1 MTDRPESEDSGQDSW
16 PSSVD
21 HGPFHAEQLGPDRA
35 GWWIVTNSLGCE
47 IDDSGDGG
55 FTEKSAKWI
64 AEAMNEKWEREHN
77 AVGA

>member
-1 MTDRPESEDSGQDSW
+1 MTDRPASEDSGQDSW

>member
-16 PSSVD
+16 PSSVE
-21 HGPFHAEQLGPDRA
+21 HGPFRAKQLDARG
-35 GWWIVTNSLGCE
+35 GFWWVVRNGKGDE

-64 AEAMNEKWEREHN
+64 AEALNEKWERENH
-77 AVGA
+77 AAGI

>member
-1 MTDRPESEDSGQDSW
+1 MIDRPASEDSGQDSW
-16 PSSVD
+16 PSSID
-21 HGPFHAEQLGPDRA
+21 RGPFRAVQLSWHEG
-35 GWWIVTNSLGCE
+35 GWWVILNEDDCE

>member
-1 MTDRPESEDSGQDSW
+1 MSDGSDW

-21 HGPFHAEQLGPDRA
+21 HGPFRAEQLDQRGA
-35 GWWIVTNSLGCE
+35 GWWVVLNAIDGE

-77 AVGA
+77 DTAS